1 MRSDLRRLSGLTLS
15 LILAGG
21 LALAQGSAPTPQD
34 LEALNYYVSN
44 GDSRAADA
52 ELRRLRAQ
60 FPDWDVPSDLTTLGQ
75 QRSPAAEI
83 DRIYRQIAAGD
94 LTEARQAMDET
105 SRNFPGWTPPPEME
119 RLLATA
125 EAQAAFD
132 AAASAGNAGAAI
144 EIARRTPAILRC
156 DRVNN
161 AWRLAE
167 LQAAA
172 GQKAA
177 ALQSYRGVIAS
188 CSGLSEVT
196 ATLEKAEAVASD
208 AELVELFRLA
218 NAQLPGSGPALKA
231 LETRLRA
238 GRGDTAPEASAPA
251 AAATGGAKRT
261 PGRTAV
267 AEADLPAA
275 GRPRTAGVARSG
287 GGAGLSAV
295 RAAAQRGDWRTC
307 TGLTS
312 GATSADMLY
321 ERAWCVYNLDRP
333 LEALAAFEPAASG
346 RLGAQVA
353 RDARFGKTLA
363 LLALKMTEEAARL
376 AAATDLTIQQR
387 REVEAIILDQRGV
400 RAYQLKEY
408 RRAIAFL
415 TAYEDLTGG
424 LRRDLAIMRGY
435 AYLNLGKRT
444 EAKRIFT
451 ELNNQLATPETR
463 AGLNA
468 SR

>member
-188 CSGLSEVT
+188 CSGQSEVT

-251 AAATGGAKRT
+251 AATTGGAKRT

-295 RAAAQRGDWRTC
+295 RAAAQRGDWRSC

-312 GATSADMLY
+312 GATSADILY

-444 EAKRIFT
+444 DAKRIFT

>member
-15 LILAGG
+15 LILAGS

-44 GDSRAADA
+44 GDSRAANA

-60 FPDWDVPSDLTTLGQ
+60 FPDWDVPEDLTLLGQ

-94 LTEARQAMDET
+94 LTEARQTMDQT
-105 SRNFPGWTPPPEME
+105 SRTFPGWTPPAEME

-132 AAASAGNAGAAI
+132 AAATAGNAAAAI

-238 GRGDTAPEASAPA
+238 GRGDTAPES
-251 AAATGGAKRT
+251 AATGGATRT

-275 GRPRTAGVARSG
+275 GRPRGAGVARSG
-287 GGAGLSAV
+287 GAAGLSAV
-295 RAAAQRGDWRTC
+295 RAAAQRGDWRAC